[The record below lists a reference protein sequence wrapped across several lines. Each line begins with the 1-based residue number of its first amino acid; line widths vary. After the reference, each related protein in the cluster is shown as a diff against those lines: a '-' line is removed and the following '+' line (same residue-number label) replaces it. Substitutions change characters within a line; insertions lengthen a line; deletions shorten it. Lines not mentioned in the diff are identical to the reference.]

1 MDFRSC
7 VLVSGD
13 ATTDSRCLRFAR
25 VLTSF
30 GKVTIL
36 APGDSETERELEPGI
51 HLQTIAAPRGSLR
64 RRLAWFWQHAP
75 ETPAARAAGLCLA
88 SDLYVLPAA
97 ARAAARNRVPLCFD
111 SRELYPSIASLA
123 ARPVTRIF
131 WRAVEQRYASRAQA
145 IFTVN
150 ESIAEILR
158 VRYPHVPVELARNY
172 PTSPSKTSGI
182 AVRTAL
188 GIPADTVVFISLG
201 GIQEGRG
208 ASLYLRA
215 MRDVPDAQLLF
226 LGQGDTAPLAKEAS
240 VLGVASRVHFL
251 PAVPSAEVVATAAQA
266 DVGLCVIENKGRSY
280 FLSLP
285 NKLFEYLAAGLPV
298 IASNFPEI
306 GRVVHEGQCGV
317 LVDPTDETSIAAAF
331 RVLAGSRDTRVQLAA
346 AAARASRNY
355 DADAEHERLRL
366 VMHGLLHGRG

>member
-30 GKVTIL
+30 GRVTVL

-51 HLQTIAAPRGSLR
+51 HLQTMAAPRGSLR

-75 ETPAARAAGLCLA
+75 GTPAARAAGLCLA

-111 SRELYPSIASLA
+111 SRELYPSIASLV
-123 ARPVTRIF
+123 ARPVTRVF
-131 WRAVEQRYASRAQA
+131 WRAVEQRYASRAQT

-150 ESIAEILR
+150 DSIAEILR
-158 VRYPHVPVELARNY
+158 GRYPRVPVELARNY
-172 PTSPSKTSGI
+172 PSSSSRLPGI
-182 AVRTAL
+182 DVRASLGVPAEAVL
-188 GIPADTVVFISLG
+188 FLSLG
-201 GIQEGRG
+201 GVQDGRG

-215 MRDVPDAQLLF
+215 MREVSDAHLLF
-226 LGQGDTAPLAKEAS
+226 LGQGDTGQLAEEAR
-240 VLGVASRVHFL
+240 VLGVEPRVHFL
-251 PAVPSAEVVATAAQA
+251 PAVPSAEVVATAARA
-266 DVGLCVIENKGRSY
+266 DVGLCVIENRGRSY
-280 FLSLP
+280 YLSLP

-298 IASNFPEI
+298 IASNFPELS
-306 GRVVHEGQCGV
+306 RVVHEGQCGV
-317 LVDPTDETSIAAAF
+317 LVNPSDETTIVAAF
-331 RVLAGSRDTRVQLAA
+331 RDLAGSRNTRLQLAA

-355 DADAEHERLRL
+355 DADAEHDRVTR
-366 VMHGLLHGRG
+366 VISDLLHAGV